1 MKSALKKTL
10 LLGVPLLFGQL
21 THFVHQIADSVMLG
35 HFGENSLE
43 LAAIGIAGLFTW
55 ILNTCL
61 WPLSSGVQ
69 AIASRRYGKQDHNSE
84 ASRHFTGEVLDN
96 GIIISLY
103 ASALA
108 LMLSFSAPLILN
120 YLIESDEII
129 ELSLQ
134 YIRIMRLAL
143 IPTGLFFILQGFF
156 GAVNRT
162 RYIMISGLISN
173 LLNLLL
179 NWIFIFGLLGLPAM
193 GIRGAALGTVLS
205 NFVSFLYLTG
215 IILFKGYK
223 EEYRLLHFDHFL
235 LQMQKDIVN
244 VALPPGIQNI
254 LALSIF
260 MVYQTII
267 EKYSTVFLAATHS
280 TFAFFRLNKTI
291 IGGFARSSAILV
303 GNALGR
309 KDHEDAQ
316 ILMKVNGL
324 IAFFVALIVAGC
336 TFFFRDFIASI
347 FTSSP
352 ETISAISQALLFFLP
367 FFFVEALGYCFEMV
381 FINNGYGRWV
391 LYSESFT
398 NVIFILGTTLL
409 ARHFFPLDIRYA
421 WFSFGLYQITHAA
434 LIIIGYYRKK
444 WLTIE
449 IDRTAS

>member
-1 MKSALKKTL
+1 
-10 LLGVPLLFGQL
+10 
-21 THFVHQIADSVMLG
+21 
-35 HFGENSLE
+35 
-43 LAAIGIAGLFTW
+43 
-55 ILNTCL
+55 
-61 WPLSSGVQ
+61 
-69 AIASRRYGKQDHNSE
+69 
-84 ASRHFTGEVLDN
+84 
-96 GIIISLY
+96 
-103 ASALA
+103 
-108 LMLSFSAPLILN
+108 
-120 YLIESDEII
+120 
-129 ELSLQ
+129 
-134 YIRIMRLAL
+134 
-143 IPTGLFFILQGFF
+143 
-156 GAVNRT
+156 
-162 RYIMISGLISN
+162 
-173 LLNLLL
+173 
-179 NWIFIFGLLGLPAM
+179 
-193 GIRGAALGTVLS
+193 
-205 NFVSFLYLTG
+205 
-215 IILFKGYK
+215 
-223 EEYRLLHFDHFL
+223 
-235 LQMQKDIVN
+235 MQKDIVN

-267 EKYSTVFLAATHS
+267 EKYSTVYLAATHS
-280 TFAFFRLNKTI
+280 SFAFFRLNKTI

-316 ILMKVNGL
+316 ILMRVNGL

-409 ARHFFPLDIRYA
+409 VRHFFPLDIRYA